1 MTFST
6 LNGDLNHHTLFTM
19 DTLSKTYP
27 INSSTL
33 FAKAIFQNFKHTF
46 TSTNNNYT
54 TTTTKVSMF
63 EPISSFTTVD
73 TTQSTIIPYRCENS
87 IFRKK
92 AKLVDCPSTQ
102 DLEKSL
108 EIWKIEGN
116 DQYSGEQR
124 RHFKPFKV
132 LFDRIRDNG
141 INK

>member
-27 INSSTL
+27 INSSTS
-33 FAKAIFQNFKHTF
+33 FAKAIFENFKQTF
-46 TSTNNNYT
+46 TSTNNSH

-92 AKLVDCPSTQ
+92 AKSVDCPSTQ

-132 LFDRIRDNG
+132 LFDRIRDKG

>member
-6 LNGDLNHHTLFTM
+6 LNGDLNHHTLSTM

-27 INSSTL
+27 IDSSTL

-46 TSTNNNYT
+46 TSTNNSH

-92 AKLVDCPSTQ
+92 AKLVDCPSTEE
-102 DLEKSL
+102 LEMSL

-132 LFDRIRDNG
+132 LFDRIRDNE